1 MSVAVDRIRR
11 VDALRGFAVCG
22 IMLVN
27 AWQQRVR
34 HGPTSLD
41 WVMENLFQSRFYPM
55 FAFLF
60 GLSFALFL
68 RSARRRTRRPRVVM
82 LRRLAVLAALGAAHI
97 LIDPGEVLLPYALLG
112 AVVLLPASLLPRWA
126 VLLVGCGALVAA
138 VLDPRPYV
146 LITAL
151 FLLGL
156 AAAPDV
162 EARVEARSG
171 PARLG
176 GADGLGS
183 GPFLCVVCVAAAV
196 LAAGLG
202 WWWNHAPPGGGVYQ
216 AAALCGAAAYAT
228 AFLLLARHAAV
239 FEALG
244 RMTLTN
250 YVTGTTVIV
259 VAMPLL
265 EADGTGAAV
274 VVLAVVTVAAQA
286 VFCRW
291 WLARHRYGPL
301 EWVWRT
307 LTWWGTSR
315 GTWWGVATTGQTVIR
330 DPRSAV
336 PDPRRPRSG
345 DQPRDRA

>member
-1 MSVAVDRIRR
+1 MAVGRIRR

-27 AWQQRVR
+27 AWQQTVR
-34 HGPTSLD
+34 RGPTSLD
-41 WVMENLFQSRFYPM
+41 WVMANLFQSRFYPM

-68 RSARRRTRRPRVVM
+68 RSARLRTRRPRVVM
-82 LRRLAVLAALGAAHI
+82 LRRLAVLAVLGAAHTVI
-97 LIDPGEVLLPYALLG
+97 EPGEVLLPYALLG
-112 AVVLLPASLLPRWA
+112 AVVLLPASLLPRGA
-126 VLLVGCGALVAA
+126 VLLVGCGTLVAA
-138 VLDPRPYV
+138 VLDSHPYV

-156 AAAPDV
+156 GAVPA
-162 EARVEARSG
+162 EAERGAT
-171 PARLG
+171 RLG
-176 GADGLGS
+176 GADGLGG
-183 GPFLCVVCVAAAV
+183 GPLLGVVCGTAAL
-196 LAAGLG
+196 LAAGLT

-216 AAALCGAAAYAT
+216 AAALCGAVAYAA
-228 AFLLLARHAAV
+228 AFLLLARHTAV

-244 RMTLTN
+244 RMALTN
-250 YVTGTTVIV
+250 YVTGTTVIAL
-259 VAMPLL
+259 AMPLL
-265 EADGTGAAV
+265 EADGTGTAI

-291 WLARHRYGPL
+291 WLTRHRYGPL
-301 EWVWRT
+301 ERVWRT

-315 GTWWGVATTGQTVIR
+315 GTWWGVAATGQTVVR

-336 PDPRRPRSG
+336 PDPRRPRPG

>member
-1 MSVAVDRIRR
+1 MSEPRDRIRR
-11 VDALRGFAVCG
+11 VDALRGFAVSG

-27 AWQQRVR
+27 AWQQTVR
-34 HGPTSLD
+34 RTPTSID
-41 WVMENLFQSRFYPM
+41 WVMANLFQSRFYPM

-68 RSARRRTRRPRVVM
+68 RSARRRTRRPRLVM
-82 LRRLAVLAALGAAHI
+82 LRRLAVLAVMGAAHI

-112 AVVLLPASLLPRWA
+112 VFVLLPASFLPRWA
-126 VLLVGCGALVAA
+126 VLLAGCGTLVAA
-138 VLDPRPYV
+138 VLDARPYV

-156 AAAPDV
+156 AAAPV
-162 EARVEARSG
+162 SEPGRGRT
-171 PARLG
+171 RLG

-183 GPFLCVVCVAAAV
+183 GPFLGVVCGVSAV
-196 LAAGLG
+196 LSVWLT

-216 AAALCGAAAYAT
+216 AAALCGAVAYAT
-228 AFLLLARHAAV
+228 AFLLVAGRAAV
-239 FEALG
+239 FETLG
-244 RMTLTN
+244 RTTLTN

-259 VAMPLL
+259 VAMPRL
-265 EADGTGAAV
+265 EADRTGAAV
-274 VVLAVVTVAAQA
+274 VVLAVVTVVAQA

-291 WLARHRYGPL
+291 WLARHRHGPL

-336 PDPRRPRSG
+336 PDPRRPRPG

>member
-1 MSVAVDRIRR
+1 MSLTADRIRR

-27 AWQQRVR
+27 AWQQTVR
-34 HGPTSLD
+34 RTPTSLD
-41 WVMENLFQSRFYPM
+41 WVMTNLFQSRFYPM

-82 LRRLAVLAALGAAHI
+82 LRRLAVLAVLGAAHI

-112 AVVLLPASLLPRWA
+112 ALVLLPASLLPRWV
-126 VLLVGCGALVAA
+126 VLSAGCAALVAS
-138 VLDPRPYV
+138 VLDSHPYV

-156 AAAPDV
+156 AAAPGV
-162 EARVEARSG
+162 EAGRG
-171 PARLG
+171 PTRLA

-183 GPFLCVVCVAAAV
+183 GPFLAVVCGAAAV
-196 LAAGLG
+196 LAAWLT

-216 AAALCGAAAYAT
+216 AAALCGAVAYAA
-228 AFLLLARHAAV
+228 AFLLLARRATL

-265 EADGTGAAV
+265 EADGTGGAL
-274 VVLAVVTVAAQA
+274 VVLAIVTVAAQA

-291 WLARHRYGPL
+291 WLARHRHGPL

-315 GTWWGVATTGQTVIR
+315 GTWWGVETTGQTVVR
-330 DPRSAV
+330 DPRSPV
-336 PDPRRPRSG
+336 PDPRRPRPG

>member
-1 MSVAVDRIRR
+1 M
-11 VDALRGFAVCG
+11 
-22 IMLVN
+22 
-27 AWQQRVR
+27 
-34 HGPTSLD
+34 
-41 WVMENLFQSRFYPM
+41 
-55 FAFLF
+55 
-60 GLSFALFL
+60 
-68 RSARRRTRRPRVVM
+68 
-82 LRRLAVLAALGAAHI
+82 

-112 AVVLLPASLLPRWA
+112 VVLLLPASLLPRGA
-126 VLLVGCGALVAA
+126 VLLVGCGVLVAS
-138 VLDPRPYV
+138 VLDPHPYV

-156 AAAPDV
+156 AAAPGG
-162 EARVEARSG
+162 EARRGAG
-171 PARLG
+171 RLG

-183 GPFLCVVCVAAAV
+183 GPLLGAVCGTAAL
-196 LAAGLG
+196 LAAGLT

-228 AFLLLARHAAV
+228 AFLLVARRTAV

-265 EADGTGAAV
+265 EADHTGAAV
-274 VVLAVVTVAAQA
+274 VVLTVVTVAVQA

-301 EWVWRT
+301 ERVWRT
-307 LTWWGTSR
+307 LTWWGTSLDDSG
-315 GTWWGVATTGQTVIR
+315 GTWWGTAATGQTVIR

-336 PDPRRPRSG
+336 PDSRRPRPG
-345 DQPRDRA
+345 DQPLDRA

>member
-1 MSVAVDRIRR
+1 MSEAAGRIRR
-11 VDALRGFAVCG
+11 VDALRGFAASG

-27 AWQQRVR
+27 TWQQRVQR
-34 HGPTSLD
+34 GPTSLD
-41 WVMENLFQSRFYPM
+41 WVMVNLFQSRFYPM

-68 RSARRRTRRPRVVM
+68 RSARLRTRRPRVVM
-82 LRRLAVLAALGAAHI
+82 LRRLAVLAALGAAH
-97 LIDPGEVLLPYALLG
+97 LSIDPGEVLLPYALLG

-126 VLLVGCGALVAA
+126 VLLAGCGVLAAA
-138 VLDPRPYV
+138 VLGSHPYV

-156 AAAPDV
+156 AAAPDAA
-162 EARVEARSG
+162 ARRG
-171 PARLG
+171 TTRLG
-176 GADGLGS
+176 GADGLGG
-183 GPFLCVVCVAAAV
+183 GPFLAALCATAAV
-196 LAAGLG
+196 LAAGLT

-216 AAALCGAAAYAT
+216 AAALCGAVAYAT
-228 AFLLLARHAAV
+228 AFLLMARRTAV

-244 RMTLTN
+244 RMSLTN
-250 YVTGTTVIV
+250 YVTGTMVIV

-265 EADGTGAAV
+265 EADHTGAAV

-301 EWVWRT
+301 ERVWRT
-307 LTWWGTSR
+307 LTWWG
-315 GTWWGVATTGQTVIR
+315 VPATGQTVIR

-336 PDPRRPRSG
+336 PDPRRPHPG

>member
-1 MSVAVDRIRR
+1 MKAAADRIRR

-34 HGPTSLD
+34 HGPTSID
-41 WVMENLFQSRFYPM
+41 WVMTNLFQSRFYPM

-68 RSARRRTRRPRVVM
+68 RSAGLRTRRPRVVM
-82 LRRLAVLAALGAAHI
+82 LRRLAVLAALGAAHM

-112 AVVLLPASLLPRWA
+112 VVLLLPASLLPRGA
-126 VLLVGCGALVAA
+126 VLLVGCGVLVAS
-138 VLDPRPYV
+138 VLDPHPYV

-156 AAAPDV
+156 TAAPEG
-162 EARVEARSG
+162 EARRGAG
-171 PARLG
+171 RLG

-183 GPFLCVVCVAAAV
+183 GPLLGAVCGTAAL
-196 LAAGLG
+196 LAAGLT

-228 AFLLLARHAAV
+228 AFLLVARRTAV

-265 EADGTGAAV
+265 EADHTGAAV
-274 VVLAVVTVAAQA
+274 VVLTVVTVAVQA

-301 EWVWRT
+301 ERVWRT
-307 LTWWGTSR
+307 LTWWGTSLDDSG
-315 GTWWGVATTGQTVIR
+315 GTWWGTAATGQTVIR

-336 PDPRRPRSG
+336 PDSRRPRPG
-345 DQPRDRA
+345 DQPLDRA